1 MFEAY
6 STTTNT
12 YALDDLVTFEN
23 IRYEDCRVRVTN
35 GSTFTINTPGRYY
48 VFFGG
53 VGSSDTAA
61 SPFAVQLFNNDTA
74 IPAVV
79 SEITSTAADDPQTMS
94 FSTIINVLPSNCF
107 IDNTARLQVQV
118 DSTDAGTL
126 TSANIVIFRLK

>member
-6 STTTNT
+6 TAVSTD
-12 YALDDLVTFEN
+12 YILDDLVTFNN
-23 IRYEDCRVRVTN
+23 IRYSDCRVRVTN

-53 VGSSDTAA
+53 VGSSGTAA

-79 SEITSTAADDPQTMS
+79 SEITSTAAEDPQTMS
-94 FSTIINVLPSNCF
+94 FSTIINVLPSNCY
-107 IDNTARLQVQV
+107 IDNTVNLQVRV
-118 DSTDAGTL
+118 TSTDAGAL
-126 TSANIVIFRLK
+126 ANANIIIFRLK

>member
-6 STTTNT
+6 TAVSTD
-12 YALDDLVTFEN
+12 YVLDDLVTFNN
-23 IRYEDCRVRVTN
+23 IRYSDCRVRVTN

-53 VGSSDTAA
+53 VGSSGTAA

-94 FSTIINVLPSNCF
+94 FSTIINVLPSNCY
-107 IDNTARLQVQV
+107 IDNTVNLQVRV
-118 DSTDAGTL
+118 TSADAGAL
-126 TSANIVIFRLK
+126 ANANIIIFRLK

>member
-6 STTTNT
+6 TTVSTD
-12 YALDDLVTFEN
+12 YVLDDLVTFNN
-23 IRYEDCRVRVTN
+23 IRYSDCRVRVTN

-94 FSTIINVLPSNCF
+94 FSTIINVLPSNCY
-107 IDNTARLQVQV
+107 IDNTVNLQVRV
-118 DSTDAGTL
+118 TSTDAGAL
-126 TSANIVIFRLK
+126 ANANIIIFRLM

>member
-6 STTTNT
+6 AAVSTD
-12 YALDDLVTFEN
+12 YILDDLVTFNN
-23 IRYEDCRVRVTN
+23 IRYSDCRVKVTN

-53 VGSSDTAA
+53 VGSSGTAA

-94 FSTIINVLPSNCF
+94 FSTIINVLPSNCY
-107 IDNTARLQVQV
+107 IDNTVNLQVRV
-118 DSTDAGTL
+118 TSTDAGAL
-126 TSANIVIFRLK
+126 ANANIIIFRLK

>member
-12 YALDDLVTFEN
+12 YELDDLVTFEN

-48 VFFGG
+48 VYFGG
-53 VGSSDTAA
+53 VGASGTAA
-61 SPFAVQLFNNDTA
+61 GNFSVQLVLNGNDVAGVT
-74 IPAVV
+74 

>member
-6 STTTNT
+6 TAVSTD
-12 YALDDLVTFEN
+12 YVLDDLVTFNN
-23 IRYEDCRVRVTN
+23 IRYSDCRVRVTN

-53 VGSSDTAA
+53 VGSSGTAA

-79 SEITSTAADDPQTMS
+79 SEITSTAAEDPQTMS
-94 FSTIINVLPSNCF
+94 FSTIINVLPSNCY
-107 IDNTARLQVQV
+107 IDNTVNLQVRV
-118 DSTDAGTL
+118 TSTDAGAL
-126 TSANIVIFRLK
+126 ANANIIIFRLK

>member
-6 STTTNT
+6 TAVSTD
-12 YALDDLVTFEN
+12 YILDDLVTFNN
-23 IRYEDCRVRVTN
+23 IRYSDCRVKVTN

-53 VGSSDTAA
+53 VGSSGTAA

-74 IPAVV
+74 IPTVV

-94 FSTIINVLPSNCF
+94 FSTIINVLPSNCY
-107 IDNTARLQVQV
+107 IDNTVNLQVRV
-118 DSTDAGTL
+118 TSTDAGAL
-126 TSANIVIFRLK
+126 ANANIIIFRLK

>member
-6 STTTNT
+6 TAVSTD
-12 YALDDLVTFEN
+12 YVLDDLVTFNN
-23 IRYEDCRVRVTN
+23 IRYSDCRVRVTN

-53 VGSSDTAA
+53 VGSSGTAA

-94 FSTIINVLPSNCF
+94 FSTIINVLPSNCY
-107 IDNTARLQVQV
+107 IDNTVNLQVRV
-118 DSTDAGTL
+118 TSTDAGAL
-126 TSANIVIFRLK
+126 TNANIIIFRLK